1 MYFKLPVRIGM
12 VMRMYLFLFVLV
24 GCSLSMG
31 PERSKSA
38 KGDEY
43 KISFQSPHWTLKKED
58 RSDYV
63 WINQIDGRIML
74 SNSFCGEFQEAPLEQ
89 LALKTFNSIDNLK
102 IKKKTFTAFNEREAF
117 QTEGEGEVD
126 GVKVSL
132 ILLNTRRNNC
142 YFDFVSITPLA
153 SAQVNHQDFESLLH
167 SVKFK

>member
-1 MYFKLPVRIGM
+1 M
-12 VMRMYLFLFVLV
+12 VMRVYLFLFVLA

-43 KISFQSPHWTLKKED
+43 KISFQSPEWTQKKED

-63 WINQIDGRIML
+63 WINQNDGRIML

-102 IKKKTFTAFNEREAF
+102 IKKKKFTTFNDREAF

-153 SAQVNHQDFESLLH
+153 SAQLNLQDFDKLLQT
-167 SVKFK
+167 VKFK